1 MMEKIWP
8 ILLQTSIIWVPLLFM
23 VRREYKRAKRE
34 RDDLRAEERKRDV
47 ERKSLEVQKMIQDY
61 GDAVKR
67 QREREEQQHQMAEI
81 ADMVA
86 ARLEQSEKERQ
97 LQEVV
102 DRASA
107 HAEPER

>member
-1 MMEKIWP
+1 MKMISP
-8 ILLQTSIIWVPLLFM
+8 VGIVIAIVALGTWVGLVFVKELIKFKREE
-23 VRREYKRAKRE
+23 RRDRKTEARADAKR
-34 RDDLRAEERKRDV
+34 
-47 ERKSLEVQKMIQDY
+47 QKDMEIQELIQDY

-67 QREREEQQHQMAEI
+67 QREREEQQ
-81 ADMVA
+81 
-86 ARLEQSEKERQ
+86 RQ

>member
-1 MMEKIWP
+1 MLEKIWP

-67 QREREEQQHQMAEI
+67 QREREEQQYQME
-81 ADMVA
+81 
-86 ARLEQSEKERQ
+86 
-97 LQEVV
+97 EVV

>member
-1 MMEKIWP
+1 MISPVGIVIAIVALGTWAGLVFVKELIK
-8 ILLQTSIIWVPLLFM
+8 FKREE
-23 VRREYKRAKRE
+23 RRDRKTEARADAKR
-34 RDDLRAEERKRDV
+34 
-47 ERKSLEVQKMIQDY
+47 QKDMEIQELIQDY

-67 QREREEQQHQMAEI
+67 QREREEQQ
-81 ADMVA
+81 
-86 ARLEQSEKERQ
+86 RQ

>member
-1 MMEKIWP
+1 MKMISP
-8 ILLQTSIIWVPLLFM
+8 VGIVIAIVALGTWVGLVFVKELIKFKREE
-23 VRREYKRAKRE
+23 RRDQKTEARADAKR
-34 RDDLRAEERKRDV
+34 
-47 ERKSLEVQKMIQDY
+47 QKDMEIQELIQDY

-67 QREREEQQHQMAEI
+67 QREREEQQ
-81 ADMVA
+81 
-86 ARLEQSEKERQ
+86 RQ

>member
-1 MMEKIWP
+1 MKMISP
-8 ILLQTSIIWVPLLFM
+8 VGIVIAIVALGTWVGLVFVKELIKFKREE
-23 VRREYKRAKRE
+23 RRDRKTKARADAKR
-34 RDDLRAEERKRDV
+34 
-47 ERKSLEVQKMIQDY
+47 QKDMEIQELIQDY

-67 QREREEQQHQMAEI
+67 QREREEQQ
-81 ADMVA
+81 
-86 ARLEQSEKERQ
+86 RQ

>member
-1 MMEKIWP
+1 MEKIWP

-34 RDDLRAEERKRDV
+34 RDDLRAEERKRDI

-67 QREREEQQHQMAEI
+67 QREREEQQYQME
-81 ADMVA
+81 
-86 ARLEQSEKERQ
+86 
-97 LQEVV
+97 EVV

>member
-1 MMEKIWP
+1 MISP
-8 ILLQTSIIWVPLLFM
+8 VGIVIAIVALGTWVGLVFVKELIKFK
-23 VRREYKRAKRE
+23 REERSDRKTEARADAKR
-34 RDDLRAEERKRDV
+34 
-47 ERKSLEVQKMIQDY
+47 QKDMEIQELIQDY

-67 QREREEQQHQMAEI
+67 QREREEQQ
-81 ADMVA
+81 
-86 ARLEQSEKERQ
+86 RQ

>member
-1 MMEKIWP
+1 MKMISP
-8 ILLQTSIIWVPLLFM
+8 VGIVIAIVALGTWVGLVFVKELIKFKHEE
-23 VRREYKRAKRE
+23 RRDRKTEARADAKR
-34 RDDLRAEERKRDV
+34 
-47 ERKSLEVQKMIQDY
+47 QKDMEIQELIQDY

-67 QREREEQQHQMAEI
+67 QREREEQQ
-81 ADMVA
+81 
-86 ARLEQSEKERQ
+86 RQ

>member
-1 MMEKIWP
+1 MISP
-8 ILLQTSIIWVPLLFM
+8 VGIVIAIVALGTWVGLVFVKELIKFKREE
-23 VRREYKRAKRE
+23 RRDRKTKARADAKR
-34 RDDLRAEERKRDV
+34 
-47 ERKSLEVQKMIQDY
+47 QKDMEIQELIQDY

-67 QREREEQQHQMAEI
+67 QREREEQQ
-81 ADMVA
+81 
-86 ARLEQSEKERQ
+86 RQ